1 MVSGFT
7 ELNGGRSLGPDPQTE
22 TRILIWLLY
31 RFVKKI
37 EDRECY
43 SHLHTV
49 IRTSA
54 KYTLEMDFVC

>member
-43 SHLHTV
+43 SIYIH
-49 IRTSA
+49 
-54 KYTLEMDFVC
+54 